1 MEPKAPLRVGLLPDF
16 EPGAGVY
23 MHALLRDSAYFKKVA
38 EVFGQRLGQVLRER
52 DTSKSDPSE
61 FWLRDGAPLRFRQAD
76 GTMVLVGYLSAHPK
90 RSAMFDAQRTD
101 PSDPSRHFY
110 PSPYRPVI
118 SSGPQEGTW
127 ATHEVMPILLEGGN
141 AVPVGGKLLS
151 TQKLLTDNAIDW
163 VNEHQLHHLRGEGY
177 VPRSPDQVL
186 AIIAKTFRLQP
197 EGVVVLPTM
206 PGERTGHADMF
217 ALPLAE
223 NTVVVPQ
230 IRDEFRD
237 VVGFEHERK
246 LGEQVQGFLEEVTA
260 RLTGLGV
267 QVERLPMLPPT
278 ELQPAL
284 GRPEG
289 YVGRFLTPAQSTL
302 FDVVVNGA
310 SQREAFVPT
319 LDYGYGRPYQD
330 LADAYTREARALFER
345 YGFRTNTYDAA
356 DLACM
361 YGLGHCVSV
370 PAVG

>member
-1 MEPKAPLRVGLLPDF
+1 
-16 EPGAGVY
+16 
-23 MHALLRDSAYFKKVA
+23 
-38 EVFGQRLGQVLRER
+38 
-52 DTSKSDPSE
+52 
-61 FWLRDGAPLRFRQAD
+61 
-76 GTMVLVGYLSAHPK
+76 
-90 RSAMFDAQRTD
+90 
-101 PSDPSRHFY
+101 
-110 PSPYRPVI
+110 
-118 SSGPQEGTW
+118 
-127 ATHEVMPILLEGGN
+127 
-141 AVPVGGKLLS
+141 
-151 TQKLLTDNAIDW
+151 
-163 VNEHQLHHLRGEGY
+163 
-177 VPRSPDQVL
+177 
-186 AIIAKTFRLQP
+186 
-197 EGVVVLPTM
+197 
-206 PGERTGHADMF
+206 
-217 ALPLAE
+217 
-223 NTVVVPQ
+223 
-230 IRDEFRD
+230 
-237 VVGFEHERK
+237 
-246 LGEQVQGFLEEVTA
+246 VQGFLEEVTA